1 MATRKRV
8 PSTHGKALA
17 KPVAVRGHRARALS
31 AGGGMDEVQPAAAAT
46 FPIVGIGA
54 SAGGLDAFEQFFRAC
69 PADTGMAF
77 VLVPHLD
84 PGHESLL
91 TEILQRVTAMPV
103 LQVSDQT
110 RVEPDRV
117 YIIPPNRE
125 MSIFNRVLQLSMPEL
140 VRGHRMPIDAFLH
153 SLAEDQAEKAIGVV
167 LSGTATD
174 GTLGLRAILG
184 VGGVC
189 MVQEPSTARYD
200 GMPQSAIAAGCATHI
215 LPVEKMPAMLQE
227 ITRISVFRQKVP
239 AIATDKAL
247 SGINQILLQVRKST
261 GHDFSLYK
269 KSTIG
274 RRIERR
280 MAQHHIED
288 AAVYARYLKENPAE
302 IGVLFKEL
310 LIKVTSF
317 FRDPE
322 AFVALKQT
330 ILPPLLAGKP
340 EGYVFRVWVAGCAT
354 GEEAYSIAMVLL
366 ELLDER
372 KARHEQELTVQI
384 FATDL
389 DDDAIGVAR
398 AGRYPPTIAKDV
410 NPERLRRFFVKDDA
424 GYKIKKDVRDTVVFA
439 VQNVVKD
446 PPFTKLDLLSC
457 RNLMIYL
464 EAELQNRLIPIFHYA
479 LKPDGV
485 LFLSVSESI
494 TNHPELFATLERRWK
509 FYRAKH
515 AGAATYPGI
524 INQRVQAVGKA
535 ERATG
540 ATLVGR
546 PNAGSE
552 SNVGELSHRSLLQ
565 IYAPASVT
573 TDARGNILFVHGD
586 TGRYLRPAPGPASN
600 NVIEMAREGLQLPLR
615 AAILKASSE
624 AAPTLD
630 REASVKTDG
639 GFTAVSLSVRALPR
653 DKSGEPLLLVS
664 FKDLS
669 GPGKP
674 PPTAKQGR
682 GKGGAATAAVKRI
695 EELERELAYAKE
707 NLQTTVEEQRATNE
721 ELKSTNE
728 ELQSTNEELQSS
740 YEELETSK
748 EELQSL
754 NEQSITV
761 NSELNAKVEQL
772 MDVQND
778 VKNLFD
784 STNTG
789 TLFLDHQLTIRR
801 YTPEAVK
808 VYRLIASD
816 VGRPLGD
823 ITSNIEGEDL
833 LAALQSVL
841 DTLIPQERE
850 VRTSDGA
857 WYLARMRPYRTMDN
871 IIAGV
876 VLTFTNVT
884 DFKLASIKLDA
895 EEKARV
901 LLAEGIVNT
910 VSEPLIVL
918 DSALQVVSASRS
930 FYQHF
935 EVKPEDTV
943 GRKIYDLG
951 NGQWNIPTLRQLLED
966 LLPQKQ
972 VLDGYVVEHDFP
984 GLGLRRMVLNARRI
998 VTARG
1003 DTEMIL
1009 LAMVAIEAGEK
1020 Q

>member
-1 MATRKRV
+1 
-8 PSTHGKALA
+8 
-17 KPVAVRGHRARALS
+17 
-31 AGGGMDEVQPAAAAT
+31 MDEVQPAAAAT

-54 SAGGLDAFEQFFRAC
+54 SAGGLEAFEQFFRAC

-110 RVEPDRV
+110 RVEPDCV

-140 VRGHRMPIDAFLH
+140 ARGHRMPIDAFLR
-153 SLAEDQAEKAIGVV
+153 SLAEDQAEKAIGVI

-189 MVQEPSTARYD
+189 MVQEPATARYD

-247 SGINQILLQVRKST
+247 SGMNQILLQVRKST

-302 IGVLFKEL
+302 IGVLFKEF

-330 ILPPLLAGKP
+330 ILPPLLAHKP

-398 AGRYPPTIAKDV
+398 AGRYPPTIAQDV
-410 NPERLRRFFVKDDA
+410 NLERLRRFFVKDDA
-424 GYKIKKDVRDTVVFA
+424 GYKIKKEVRDTVVFA

-494 TNHPELFATLERRWK
+494 TNHPELFSTLERRWK

-552 SNVGELSHRSLLQ
+552 GNVGELSHRSLLQ

-573 TDARGNILFVHGD
+573 TDAKGNILFVHGD

-615 AAILKASSE
+615 AAILKVSSQ

-630 REASVKTDG
+630 REASVKTEG

-664 FKDLS
+664 FKDVS
-669 GPGKP
+669 GPAKP
-674 PPTAKQGR
+674 APTAKQGR
-682 GKGGAATAAVKRI
+682 GKGGPPTAAVKRI

-707 NLQTTVEEQRATNE
+707 NLQTTVEDQRATNE

-754 NEQSITV
+754 NEETITV

-772 MDVQND
+772 IDMQND

-789 TLFLDHQLTIRR
+789 TLFLDHQLIIRR

-808 VYRLIASD
+808 VYRLIATD

-833 LAALQSVL
+833 LAALQGVL

-857 WYLARMRPYRTMDN
+857 WYLARMQPYRTMDN

-1020 Q
+1020 K